1 MVAEKVVK
9 LFESMVKAIVVMMVA
24 EKARQMAVWMAKMTV
39 VVKVVKWLESL
50 DHTKVS

>member
-9 LFESMVKAIVVMMVA
+9 LIESMVKAIVVMMVA
-24 EKARQMAVWMAKMTV
+24 EKVRQMTVWMAKTMV

-50 DHTKVS
+50 DRTKVS